1 VSPWTSLSV
10 VGLAFVLVSTI
21 ALTLLRTGYKIR
33 N

>member
-1 VSPWTSLSV
+1 